1 MTRGNKKRLN
11 KGQPLHYKKLQ
22 RINSKFI
29 PYAYYCES
37 IKQYVTANNI
47 SIATQKAMQTFWQ
60 RWISKK
66 TWSMRFLEKIIY
78 CTCDLELGR
87 LLTDDEIKKAS

>member
-22 RINSKFI
+22 RIDSKFI

-37 IKQYVTANNI
+37 IKQYVTTDNVH
-47 SIATQKAMQTFWQ
+47 IATQKAMQTFWQ

-66 TWSMRFLEKIIY
+66 TWGMSFYEKVSY
-78 CTCDLELGR
+78 CTHDLESGR
-87 LLTDDEIKKAS
+87 LLIDDEIKKAS

>member
-22 RINSKFI
+22 PNNRSI
-29 PYAYYCES
+29 PYAYYCIS
-37 IKQYVTANNI
+37 IKQYVLVGEIN
-47 SIATQKAMQTFWQ
+47 IATQKAMQTFWQ

-66 TWSMRFLEKIIY
+66 TWGMSFYEKVSY
-78 CTCDLELGR
+78 CTRDLESGR
-87 LLTDDEIKKAS
+87 LLIDDEIKKAS

>member
-22 RINSKFI
+22 GINSKFI

-37 IKQYVTANNI
+37 IKQYVTADNI
-47 SIATQKAMQTFWQ
+47 HIATQKAMQTFWQ

-66 TWSMRFLEKIIY
+66 TWGMRFLEKVRH
-78 CTCDLELGR
+78 CTDNLESGR
-87 LLTDDEIKKAS
+87 LLMEWEIKKAS